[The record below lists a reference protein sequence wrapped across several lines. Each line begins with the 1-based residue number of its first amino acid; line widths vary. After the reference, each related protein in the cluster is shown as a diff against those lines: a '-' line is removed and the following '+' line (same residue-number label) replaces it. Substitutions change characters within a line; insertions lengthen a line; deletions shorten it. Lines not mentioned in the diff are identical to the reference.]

1 MESVEINDKQTQP
14 VKLSPAA
21 FLPAAAFTFA
31 NNTGIKI
38 KVTVDRRTVVV
49 EKVEAEG

>member
-1 MESVEINDKQTQP
+1 MEIVEISDKQTES

-31 NNTGIKI
+31 NNTGMRI
-38 KVTVDRRTVVV
+38 KVTVDRRTVVID
-49 EKVEAEG
+49 KVEAES